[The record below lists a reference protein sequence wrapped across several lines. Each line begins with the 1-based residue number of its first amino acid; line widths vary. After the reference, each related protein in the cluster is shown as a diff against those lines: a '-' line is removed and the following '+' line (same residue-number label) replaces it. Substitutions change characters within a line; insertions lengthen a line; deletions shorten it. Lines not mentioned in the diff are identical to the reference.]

1 VARGTQHRKRRPA
14 ADARSAK
21 PVAEKPR
28 VKHAS
33 WEDQLFFNRLRRHAK
48 WMYILLV
55 VVFAGGFVFLG
66 VGSGSTGIGD
76 ILQNMFQRNGSSG
89 GSLSSLQNNVRE
101 HPKDPTAWR
110 KLATKLEQD
119 QKTSEAIDAL
129 TRLTALR
136 PRDEAALEEL
146 AGLYS
151 RRADDFRNE
160 AAVAQQE
167 AALVAPGSLFQPPA
181 STKLGQA
188 YQDPNALQDPIA
200 NAATTQANTKAS
212 DAYSKLTNVEKQAV
226 AVYKKLIVL
235 NPDDATRQVQLGE
248 AAQNAGDTKTA
259 IAAYKKFLKLA
270 PDDPLASAVKQQL
283 KSLTGS
289 SSTTVTAG

>member
-1 VARGTQHRKRRPA
+1 
-14 ADARSAK
+14 
-21 PVAEKPR
+21 

-55 VVFAGGFVFLG
+55 IVFAGGFVFLG

-76 ILQNMFQRNGSSG
+76 ILQNMFQRSSSG
-89 GSLSSLQNNVRE
+89 TSLSSLQKNVRE
-101 HPKDPTAWR
+101 HPKDATAWR

-151 RRADDFRNE
+151 RRADDYRNE
-160 AAVAQQE
+160 AAAAQQE
-167 AALVAPGSLFQPPA
+167 AALAAPGSLFQPP
-181 STKLGQA
+181 STTKLGQA
-188 YQDPNALQDPIA
+188 FQDPNALQDPIS
-200 NAATTQANTKAS
+200 NAATSQANTKAS
-212 DAYSKLTNVEKQAV
+212 EAYSKLTDVEKDAV
-226 AVYKKLIVL
+226 AVYKKLIAL

-259 IAAYKKFLKLA
+259 IAAYKKFLQLA

-289 SSTTVTAG
+289 SSTTATAG